1 MLIQPAIHPTARAD
15 DPAAAPL
22 AVELRGVERRFGDV
36 VALRGVD
43 LALSAGAT
51 VALLGPNG
59 AGKSTTISIMLGL
72 LEPSAGEA
80 RTLGMS
86 PREAVASGRVGAMLQ
101 STGLPKGVRVRELV
115 ELVRALYPN
124 PLPRVELLERA
135 GLATLQD
142 RRTETLSGGEEQRL
156 RFALAIAGDPDLVF
170 LDEPTVGMD
179 VETRRAFW
187 LDIRRSAGE
196 GRTILFATHYLEEAD
211 QVADRVVVLDHGRV
225 VADGSSAQIKATTSD
240 RTVRFTLPGADLARL
255 RSLPGVTDAGLR
267 GTTVELVSQ
276 DADATVAALFAGGY
290 APRDLEVTG
299 ANLESA
305 FLALT
310 QQPNGDR

>member
-1 MLIQPAIHPTARAD
+1 MLTQPLTHLTAQT
-15 DPAAAPL
+15 AAAPL
-22 AVELRGVERRFGDV
+22 AVELRGVERRFGEV

-43 LALSAGAT
+43 LELSSGAT

-72 LEPSAGEA
+72 LEPSTGEA

-101 STGLPKGVRVRELV
+101 SSGLPKGVRVRELV

-124 PLPRVELLERA
+124 PLPRAELLERA
-135 GLATLQD
+135 GLATLRD

-225 VADGSSAQIKATTSD
+225 VADGSSAQIKAATTD
-240 RTVRFTLPGADLARL
+240 RTVRFTLPGADLDRL
-255 RSLPGVTDAGLR
+255 RTLPGVTDAGLR

-276 DADATVAALFAGGY
+276 DADATVAALFAEGY

-299 ANLESA
+299 ADLESA

-310 QQPNGDR
+310 GQPKGDRR